1 MVSTESNLDNSCTD
15 GDGLHVERTYT
26 LFIDSNGDGLYE
38 AAHDDWLADCTQSI
52 DIICELDECGVCGG
66 SGIPAG
72 DCDCDGNV
80 EDECGNCGGD
90 GISGTSLVL
99 ASYTFMSHSLP
110 HPSNATELAAI
121 TNPLNPSV
129 AVLYSGESAA
139 QNLFDWTSFNT
150 VNSALGISLPGNN
163 VSWNLFVQFTPSET
177 GVYTF
182 TVEGDDAVD
191 ISIDDTVIA
200 SHYGGHGVYS
210 LGSHTGTVSMVAGQ
224 TVLLNGRGE
233 EGGGGEGFRVFWKK
247 PSDSSWQ
254 QDFTEMGQISS
265 CDCDGNQLD
274 ECGICG
280 GDGIADGDCD
290 CDGNVNDECG
300 ICGGSGIPDGDCD
313 CDGNSPTVINCP
325 DDITVEC
332 LEDVMDC
339 NVNDVTTV
347 PLGASIICSQG
358 SLVGDECNGT
368 ITNTYTVTDA
378 CGTHSCTQTITIM
391 DTTAPELTIPEDYTA
406 ECSDEHPMDDASATD
421 NCGEVT
427 IDEVETIIPG
437 SGDGCYTITRTF
449 TATDDCGNA
458 TSATQTI
465 AIVDTTPPVW
475 DAFEPNVTVECTDGD
490 ENSIL
495 YLPITA
501 SDVCGDVTYSVM
513 GICASGG
520 CPYSMIRFWTATDD
534 CGNATETEQYVSLYD
549 VTAPELTVPA
559 DFFVDADAADCSA
572 DITPAAAGEASA
584 TDNCGVEDCWGSQMI
599 FITYVDSDWTYTC
612 DGDDDNTEGTRTLTR
627 TWTATDR
634 CDNAMSLDQLIT
646 VTDVTA
652 PVGSAEDA
660 SVACAE
666 YDSSVEYGSH
676 AESDNC
682 DTDVA
687 SSWINVEEFDVEG
700 AGCYS
705 VRREYTFTDDCGNSS
720 TAEQIIT
727 VFDDVAPVI
736 SGLPFVELECSE
748 YPDATYMLTLLMMW
762 HGRTYFHGC

>member
-1 MVSTESNLDNSCTD
+1 
-15 GDGLHVERTYT
+15 
-26 LFIDSNGDGLYE
+26 
-38 AAHDDWLADCTQSI
+38 
-52 DIICELDECGVCGG
+52 
-66 SGIPAG
+66 
-72 DCDCDGNV
+72 
-80 EDECGNCGGD
+80 
-90 GISGTSLVL
+90 
-99 ASYTFMSHSLP
+99 MSHSLP

-254 QDFTEMGQISS
+254 QDFAEMGQTSS

-437 SGDGCYTITRTF
+437 SGSGCYTITRTF
-449 TATDDCGNA
+449 TATDNCGNA

-475 DAFEPNVTVECTDGD
+475 DDFEPNVTVECTDGD

-495 YLPITA
+495 
-501 SDVCGDVTYSVM
+501 
-513 GICASGG
+513 
-520 CPYSMIRFWTATDD
+520 
-534 CGNATETEQYVSLYD
+534 
-549 VTAPELTVPA
+549 
-559 DFFVDADAADCSA
+559 
-572 DITPAAAGEASA
+572 
-584 TDNCGVEDCWGSQMI
+584 
-599 FITYVDSDWTYTC
+599 
-612 DGDDDNTEGTRTLTR
+612 
-627 TWTATDR
+627 
-634 CDNAMSLDQLIT
+634 
-646 VTDVTA
+646 
-652 PVGSAEDA
+652 
-660 SVACAE
+660 
-666 YDSSVEYGSH
+666 
-676 AESDNC
+676 
-682 DTDVA
+682 
-687 SSWINVEEFDVEG
+687 
-700 AGCYS
+700 
-705 VRREYTFTDDCGNSS
+705 
-720 TAEQIIT
+720 
-727 VFDDVAPVI
+727 
-736 SGLPFVELECSE
+736 
-748 YPDATYMLTLLMMW
+748 
-762 HGRTYFHGC
+762 